1 MGDSDE
7 GPAAAVNAFFRQHH
21 KQHIVCLRCIKV
33 FEPTKAAA
41 RNNPHLHCGSPTEE
55 EDPDEVMLEV
65 VDFARA
71 KSKKHAHDIAT
82 KLIAARDKAI
92 RAGVAADRAARR
104 APAAAA
110 DEAATGDEGTEE
122 GDDQDGDSSSE
133 ESDGEGTDS
142 EEEEGTR
149 DPAVDNPAD
158 SARATAT
165 ASGKQPTVTKDILT
179 AVVLSLRIAP
189 NDDLR
194 EAIQHALETYFIPA
208 TASNGVGS
216 SPAARALAD
225 ILGIP
230 GSARRTLPWTWCVPL
245 LACCWAGH
253 AC

>member
-1 MGDSDE
+1 MGDSDTE

-33 FEPTKAAA
+33 FDPTKSAA
-41 RNNPHLHCGSPTEE
+41 RNHPHLHCGSPTEE

-65 VDFARA
+65 ADFTRA
-71 KSKKHAHDIAT
+71 KSKKHAHDITT

-133 ESDGEGTDS
+133 EVEGEGTDS

-149 DPAVDNPAD
+149 DPPAVNNPAD

-165 ASGKQPTVTKDILT
+165 ARGNLKQPTRAVTKDILT
-179 AVVLSLRIAP
+179 AVVLSLRIVEVGTHAP
-189 NDDLR
+189 LP
-194 EAIQHALETYFIPA
+194 HARGPVSLC
-208 TASNGVGS
+208 S
-216 SPAARALAD
+216 
-225 ILGIP
+225 
-230 GSARRTLPWTWCVPL
+230 WCWVVCLHVHVLVPPTFVCVVL
-245 LACCWAGH
+245 CCVCACVC
-253 AC
+253 ACVYVCVRVCV